1 MDPKNSPGGRRDG
14 AGRKPKLNE
23 EEQFIAYHRYNL
35 LVQDKSLNR
44 FGTDFFG
51 EENWDGPDGL
61 NKDIDFISSV
71 GAKVK
76 SREEKS
82 IERTNY
88 LRSNDYNERH
98 LNIEVCLAGRALKYQ
113 KESEGQVCRNFTISI
128 KANGKLRD
136 GELSH
141 AQMCAVV
148 AKSMSKDPRINR
160 NITARSVERAVKV
173 EERRRRNLPLR
184 AIVDRIKS
192 LLS

>member
-1 MDPKNSPGGRRDG
+1 MDTKNSPGGRRDG

-51 EENWDGPDGL
+51 EENWDGSDGL
-61 NKDIDFISSV
+61 KKDIDFIRSV
-71 GAKVK
+71 GATAK

-82 IERTNY
+82 IVRTNY
-88 LRSNDYNERH
+88 LRSDDYNERH
-98 LNIEVCLAGRALKYQ
+98 LNIEACLAGRALKYQ
-113 KESEGQVCRNFTISI
+113 RESEGEACRTFTIKT

-136 GELSH
+136 GELSQ
-141 AQMCAVV
+141 AEMFAVV

-160 NITARSVERAVKV
+160 KITARSVERAVKA
-173 EERRRRNLPLR
+173 EEARRRELPEKEIIER
-184 AIVDRIKS
+184 FKS
-192 LLS
+192 LLD